1 MNAFSLH
8 ILTAFKPFFDGKCLS
23 LVVPTPSGMY
33 GIQAK
38 HSDFVGSIVPG
49 EMKITCEEDGEI
61 KVITAAVADGI
72 VRVEDGDVL
81 VLADTVERAE
91 EIDENRAQAAYEKAL
106 EDSAQQRSVR
116 EYYAA
121 QARLARAVNR
131 LKVKR
136 HTIKR

>member
-72 VRVEDGDVL
+72 VRVEGGDVL

-91 EIDENRAQAAYEKAL
+91 EIDENRAQAAYERRSKIPHSSAACANITPRRRAL
-106 EDSAQQRSVR
+106 PGRS
-116 EYYAA
+116 
-121 QARLARAVNR
+121 
-131 LKVKR
+131 
-136 HTIKR
+136 TG

>member
-1 MNAFSLH
+1 MTILQYLSAFRL
-8 ILTAFKPFFDGKCLS
+8 FG
-23 LVVPTPSGMY
+23 
-33 GIQAK
+33 
-38 HSDFVGSIVPG
+38 
-49 EMKITCEEDGEI
+49 
-61 KVITAAVADGI
+61 
-72 VRVEDGDVL
+72 GDVL

>member
-49 EMKITCEEDGEI
+49 EMKITCEENGEI
-61 KVITAAVADGI
+61 KVITSAVAEGI
-72 VRVEDGDVL
+72 VKVEGG
-81 VLADTVERAE
+81 
-91 EIDENRAQAAYEKAL
+91 ENRAQAAYEKAL